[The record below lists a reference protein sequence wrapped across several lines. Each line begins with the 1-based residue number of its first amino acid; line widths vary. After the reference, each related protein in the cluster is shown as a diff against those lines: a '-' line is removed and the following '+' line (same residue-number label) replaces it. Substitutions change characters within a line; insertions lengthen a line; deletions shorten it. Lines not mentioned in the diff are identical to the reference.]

1 MYSLAPY
8 NTKFEQVML
17 TASTLSSQTF
27 QTQHEPFE
35 NIKHNVKTVQTNKR
49 NFSRLFNVHMYS

>member
-1 MYSLAPY
+1 
-8 NTKFEQVML
+8 ML
-17 TASTLSSQTF
+17 TASTLLSSQTF

-49 NFSRLFNVHMYS
+49 NFLDYLMFICTPNHKETCNLAV